1 MKQFHPR
8 SKHNDNYDFD
18 KLIESEPTLRQYVSR
33 NKYNNLSIDFAN
45 PEAVLALNKSLL
57 SYFYDIKDWKIPQ
70 GHLCPP
76 IPGRVDYIH
85 YIADLLSKTYNGKV
99 PKGRYIKAL
108 DIGVGANCIYPL
120 IGSSIYDWE
129 FKGSDI
135 SELAIESIKNI
146 LLSNQNL
153 KSNIEVILQTNKNDI
168 FTNIIS
174 PTDKFTFSMCNPPFH
189 KSKKDALAGSTR
201 KVRNLTKNKNQKAN
215 LNFGGQSNE
224 LWCDGGEITFIQK
237 MIKQSVVFKYNCFWF
252 TTLVSKKENLEN
264 IYKSL
269 KKVKPFEVETI
280 EMIQGHKI
288 TRIVAWTFLNKK
300 EQELW
305 TQI

>member
-1 MKQFHPR
+1 LKQFHPR